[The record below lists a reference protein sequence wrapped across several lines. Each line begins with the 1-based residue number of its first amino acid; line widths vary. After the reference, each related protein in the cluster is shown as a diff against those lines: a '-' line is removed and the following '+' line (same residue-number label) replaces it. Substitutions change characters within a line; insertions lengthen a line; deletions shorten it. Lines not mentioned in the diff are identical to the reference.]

1 MTIIKNTALA
11 FCLALSLSATG
22 NPAFAEEA
30 ATSSESSLNEAISE
44 IEKALIEVKNSDF
57 SAATIHLKAAR
68 MASEKITGN
77 EALVKQ
83 ATASV
88 IQGQIQAKYGDIK
101 QSTAELNK
109 ALTFYK
115 SL

>member
-1 MTIIKNTALA
+1 MNIVKKTALT
-11 FCLALSLSATG
+11 FCLVISLGAAGTT
-22 NPAFAEEA
+22 AFAEVA
-30 ATSSESSLNEAISE
+30 ANSSESSINEAITE
-44 IEKALIEVKNSDF
+44 IEKALIEVNNSDF

-68 MASEKITGN
+68 TASEKITGN